1 MTMTGVS
8 RSTSVESFPL
18 TWLLLSILCAA
29 GMWTYTERVLIPYQV
44 SDAAAHDRPRG
55 NLSDLYPRWLGAR
68 ELLLHGRDPYGPE
81 VSREIQ
87 SGYYG
92 RPLDP
97 ARRNDPHDEQRFA
110 YPLYVVFWLAP
121 TIGLPFRVVQFSFFW
136 IMLVLTAAST
146 LLWIRV
152 SRWALPWSCQAGL
165 LLLTLGSVPVMQG
178 LKLQQMS
185 LLVAAL
191 LAIAITLLMVD
202 HSVAAG
208 ILLAA
213 ASIKPQ
219 LVFLLLFWLALW
231 TLADWR
237 HRYRLA
243 ASYLLTMVVLIAAS
257 EWYLPHWIPRFWNA
271 ILEYQRYTAT
281 VSAIG
286 LMAGRSLGHIL
297 ELITFA
303 IFTAACWKQR
313 RLAANS
319 EAFVFMVAFAL
330 VITIDVAPTFGL
342 YNEVFL
348 LPGILLL
355 VKERRAIWR
364 RSATDRLLCTLAAI
378 LLFWPWFASASL
390 SALSF
395 ISPHSAVERA
405 WAIPFW
411 SVLFLPVAVT
421 ALMLISGYRSFF
433 PAPPRPPT
441 S

>member
-1 MTMTGVS
+1 MTGVR
-8 RSTSVESFPL
+8 RSASVQSSL
-18 TWLLLSILCAA
+18 WRWVVLLSILSVA
-29 GMWTYTERVLIPYQV
+29 GMWTYSERVLIPYQV
-44 SDAAAHDRPRG
+44 SDAVAHDRPRG

-68 ELLLHGRDPYGPE
+68 ELLLHGRDPYGAA

-87 SGYYG
+87 AGYYG

-97 ARRNDPHDEQRFA
+97 ARRNDPRDEQRFA
-110 YPLYVVFWLAP
+110 YPLYVIFWLAP
-121 TIGLPFRVVQFSFFW
+121 AIGLPFRQVQFGFFW
-136 IMLVLTAAST
+136 IMLALTSAST

-152 SRWALPWSCQAGL
+152 LRWAVPRWFQASL

-178 LKLQQMS
+178 LELQQMS
-185 LLVAAL
+185 LLVAGL
-191 LAIAITLLMVD
+191 LAIAITLLMAD
-202 HSVAAG
+202 HAVAAG
-208 ILLAA
+208 VLLAA

-243 ASYLLTMVVLIAAS
+243 ASYVLTMGVLIAAS
-257 EWYLPHWIPRFWNA
+257 EWCLPHWIPRFWDA

-286 LMAGRSLGHIL
+286 LMVGRSPGHVL
-297 ELITFA
+297 ELITFMVFA
-303 IFTAACWKQR
+303 AACWNQR

-319 EAFVFMVAFAL
+319 EAFAFMVAFAL

-348 LPGILLL
+348 LPGVLVL
-355 VKERRAIWR
+355 VKGWRTIWR
-364 RSATDRLLCTLAAI
+364 RSAADRLLFALAAI
-378 LLFWPWFASASL
+378 LLFWPWLASTSL

-395 ISPHSAVERA
+395 VLPRPAVERA
-405 WAIPFW
+405 WAVPFW

-421 ALMLISGYRSFF
+421 ALMLISSYHSFF
-433 PAPPRPPT
+433 TAPARPRT